1 MTRYFIFLLLLFS
14 CQEKQTVVSNP
25 TIIPK
30 PVKMI
35 LNEGFY
41 NWSSSAQIFSD
52 SLFISEKKYFQEIF
66 SIEEVSRDVNS
77 ENTIYFKKNNQLLN
91 EEYFLKVLENQII
104 IEASSSNG
112 IMHGIQSLRQIVPI
126 QENTSLNKLQIN
138 CLEIHDFPR
147 FRWRGLLLDCCRHFM
162 QKDFVKRYIDLL
174 AFHKMNIL
182 HWHLTEDQGWRI
194 EIDKYPQLTE
204 IGAWRENKDGEKYG
218 GFYTKED
225 IKEIVLYAEN
235 RGIEIVPEIELPGH
249 SVAAI
254 ASYPHLSCTGDSIK
268 VETDWGV
275 FKDIYCAG
283 NDSVFTFLEDVL
295 EEVIELFPSKYIHIG
310 GDEAPKYHWKNCS
323 KCQKRIIDNNL
334 KDEHQLQSYFIKR
347 IGDFLKTKN
356 KRLIG
361 WDEIIE
367 GGIPENAIIQSWRGM
382 EGGII
387 AAKNRNQAIMSPTS
401 HCYFDYD
408 LDAINLEKVY
418 SFEPIPEKLT
428 QSESKFIIGGE
439 CNMWS
444 ERAPQELIDSKV
456 FPRILAM
463 SEVLWS
469 EKEKDYTDFSNRV
482 EKHYPKLDKMGVN
495 YGYEKTPIKF
505 NSTFKDNEFIV
516 NIEKGNP
523 KMNLE
528 YSVNDQGWNDY
539 LIPLKFKKNTTLI
552 VKEKNSKRK
561 VVATKKLEF
570 NFHKG
575 LDKKIIY
582 KTNYNPSYQADKNK
596 TLVNGIAGSNNNFR
610 DGQWQGFYGTD
621 IDVIIDLGEKTKFSE
636 LSSSYFQ
643 YHLSWILL
651 PKSIEYLIS
660 DNGET
665 FSRIFYKDQICN
677 PMQEGKF
684 KEQFSYRG
692 EQSARYVRLKA
703 KNYGTLPKQHPAA
716 GSNSW
721 VFIDEFIIQ

>member
-1 MTRYFIFLLLLFS
+1 MIRYLFFLLLLLS
-14 CQEKQTVVSNP
+14 CQDKPIVVSNP

-41 NWSSSAQIFSD
+41 NWSSNAQIISD
-52 SLFISEKKYFQEIF
+52 SLFVSEKKYFQKLF
-66 SIEEVSRDVNS
+66 SIQDVK
-77 ENTIYFKKNNQLLN
+77 EKNTVYFKKNNLLLK
-91 EEYFLKVLENQII
+91 EEYFLKILENQII
-104 IEASSSNG
+104 IEASSPNG

-126 QENTSLNKLQIN
+126 NENISSKKISIN

-147 FRWRGLLLDCCRHFM
+147 FKWRGLLLDCCRHFM

-194 EIDKYPQLTE
+194 EIEKYPKLTE

-218 GFYTKED
+218 GFYTKKD
-225 IKEIVLYAEN
+225 IREIVLYAEN

-310 GDEAPKYHWKNCS
+310 GDEAPKYHWENCS
-323 KCQKRIIDNNL
+323 KCQKRIINNNL
-334 KDEHQLQSYFIKR
+334 KGEHELQSYFIKR
-347 IGDFLKTKN
+347 ISDFLKTKN
-356 KRLIG
+356 KVLIG

-382 EGGII
+382 EGGIV
-387 AAKNRNQAIMSPTS
+387 AAKNQNQAIMSPTS

-418 SFEPIPEKLT
+418 SFEPIPKELS

-469 EKEKDYTDFSNRV
+469 EKEKDYTEFSNRI
-482 EKHYPKLDKMGVN
+482 EKHYPKLDKLGVN

-505 NSTFKDNEFIV
+505 NSTFKENEFIV
-516 NIEKGNP
+516 SIEKGNS

-528 YSVNDQGWNDY
+528 YNVNNQGWKDY
-539 LIPLKFKKNTTLI
+539 LVPLKFKKNTNLI

-561 VVATKKLEF
+561 VVATKNLEF

-575 LDKKIIY
+575 LDKKTIY
-582 KTNYNPSYQADKNK
+582 KTNYNPSYQADKEK
-596 TLVNGIAGSNNNFR
+596 TLVNGVAGSNHNFR

-621 IDVIIDLGEKTKFSE
+621 VDVIIDLGEKTKFSE

-684 KEQFSYRG
+684 KEQFSYHG
-692 EQSARYVRLKA
+692 EQSARYIRLKA

>member
-1 MTRYFIFLLLLFS
+1 MIRYLFFLLLLLS
-14 CQEKQTVVSNP
+14 CQDKQIVVSNP

-41 NWSSSAQIFSD
+41 NWSSNAQIISD
-52 SLFISEKKYFQEIF
+52 SLFVSEKKYFQKLF
-66 SIEEVSRDVNS
+66 SIQDVK
-77 ENTIYFKKNNQLLN
+77 EKNTVYFKKNNLLLK
-91 EEYFLKVLENQII
+91 EEYFLKILENQII
-104 IEASSSNG
+104 IEASSPNG

-126 QENTSLNKLQIN
+126 NENISSKKISIN

-147 FRWRGLLLDCCRHFM
+147 FKWRGLLLDCCRHFM

-194 EIDKYPQLTE
+194 EIEKYPKLTE

-218 GFYTKED
+218 GFYTKKD
-225 IKEIVLYAEN
+225 IREIVLYAEN

-310 GDEAPKYHWKNCS
+310 GDEAPKYHWENCS
-323 KCQKRIIDNNL
+323 KCQKRIINNNL
-334 KDEHQLQSYFIKR
+334 KDEHELQSYFIKR
-347 IGDFLKTKN
+347 ISDFLKTKN
-356 KRLIG
+356 KVLIG

-382 EGGII
+382 EGGIV
-387 AAKNRNQAIMSPTS
+387 AAKNQNQAIMSPTS

-418 SFEPIPEKLT
+418 SFEPIPKELS

-469 EKEKDYTDFSNRV
+469 EKEKDYTEFSNRI
-482 EKHYPKLDKMGVN
+482 EKHYPKLDKLGVN

-505 NSTFKDNEFIV
+505 NSTFKENEFIV
-516 NIEKGNP
+516 SIEKGNS

-528 YSVNDQGWNDY
+528 YNVNNQGWKDY
-539 LIPLKFKKNTTLI
+539 LVPLKFKKNTNLI

-561 VVATKKLEF
+561 VVATKNLEF

-575 LDKKIIY
+575 LDKKTIY
-582 KTNYNPSYQADKNK
+582 KTNYNPSYQADKEK
-596 TLVNGIAGSNNNFR
+596 TLVNGIAGSNHNFR

-621 IDVIIDLGEKTKFSE
+621 IDVVIDLGEKTKFSE

-660 DNGET
+660 NNGET

-684 KEQFSYRG
+684 KEQFSYHG

>member
-1 MTRYFIFLLLLFS
+1 
-14 CQEKQTVVSNP
+14 
-25 TIIPK
+25 
-30 PVKMI
+30 
-35 LNEGFY
+35 
-41 NWSSSAQIFSD
+41 
-52 SLFISEKKYFQEIF
+52 
-66 SIEEVSRDVNS
+66 
-77 ENTIYFKKNNQLLN
+77 
-91 EEYFLKVLENQII
+91 
-104 IEASSSNG
+104 
-112 IMHGIQSLRQIVPI
+112 
-126 QENTSLNKLQIN
+126 
-138 CLEIHDFPR
+138 
-147 FRWRGLLLDCCRHFM
+147 M

-194 EIDKYPQLTE
+194 EIEKYPKLTE
-204 IGAWRENKDGEKYG
+204 IGAWRENKDGKKYG
-218 GFYTKED
+218 GFYTKKD
-225 IKEIVLYAEN
+225 IKEIVLYAKD

-295 EEVIELFPSKYIHIG
+295 EEVVELFPSKYIHIG
-310 GDEAPKYHWKNCS
+310 GDEAPKYHWENCS
-323 KCQKRIIDNNL
+323 KCQKRIINNNL
-334 KDEHQLQSYFIKR
+334 KDEHELQSYFIKR
-347 IGDFLKTKN
+347 IDNFLKTKN

-387 AAKNRNQAIMSPTS
+387 AAKNQNQAIMSPTS

-418 SFEPIPEKLT
+418 SFEPIPKELN
-428 QSESKFIIGGE
+428 QFESKFIIGGE

-444 ERAPQELIDSKV
+444 ERAPQDLIDSKV

-469 EKEKDYTDFSNRV
+469 EKEKDYSEFSNRV
-482 EKHYPKLDKMGVN
+482 EKHYPKLEKLGVN

-505 NSTFKDNEFIV
+505 NSIFKEDELQV
-516 NIEKGNP
+516 SIEKGNQ
-523 KMNLE
+523 KMKLE
-528 YSVNDQGWNDY
+528 YNVNNQGWKDY
-539 LIPLKFKKNTTLI
+539 LAPLKFKESTSLV
-552 VKEKNSKRK
+552 VKEKNLKRK

-570 NFHKG
+570 NLHKG
-575 LDKKIIY
+575 LGKKITY
-582 KTNYNPSYQADKNK
+582 NTNYNPSYQADKNK
-596 TLVNGIAGSNNNFR
+596 TLVNGIAGSEHNFR
-610 DGQWQGFYGTD
+610 DGQWQGFYGSD
-621 IDVIIDLGEKTKFSE
+621 IDIIIDLGEKTKFSE

-651 PKSIEYLIS
+651 PKSVEYLIS

-665 FSRIFYKDQICN
+665 FSRIFYKNQICN

>member
-1 MTRYFIFLLLLFS
+1 
-14 CQEKQTVVSNP
+14 
-25 TIIPK
+25 
-30 PVKMI
+30 
-35 LNEGFY
+35 
-41 NWSSSAQIFSD
+41 
-52 SLFISEKKYFQEIF
+52 
-66 SIEEVSRDVNS
+66 
-77 ENTIYFKKNNQLLN
+77 
-91 EEYFLKVLENQII
+91 
-104 IEASSSNG
+104 
-112 IMHGIQSLRQIVPI
+112 
-126 QENTSLNKLQIN
+126 
-138 CLEIHDFPR
+138 
-147 FRWRGLLLDCCRHFM
+147 
-162 QKDFVKRYIDLL
+162 
-174 AFHKMNIL
+174 
-182 HWHLTEDQGWRI
+182 
-194 EIDKYPQLTE
+194 
-204 IGAWRENKDGEKYG
+204 
-218 GFYTKED
+218 
-225 IKEIVLYAEN
+225 
-235 RGIEIVPEIELPGH
+235 
-249 SVAAI
+249 
-254 ASYPHLSCTGDSIK
+254 
-268 VETDWGV
+268 
-275 FKDIYCAG
+275 
-283 NDSVFTFLEDVL
+283 
-295 EEVIELFPSKYIHIG
+295 
-310 GDEAPKYHWKNCS
+310 
-323 KCQKRIIDNNL
+323 
-334 KDEHQLQSYFIKR
+334 
-347 IGDFLKTKN
+347 
-356 KRLIG
+356 
-361 WDEIIE
+361 
-367 GGIPENAIIQSWRGM
+367 
-382 EGGII
+382 
-387 AAKNRNQAIMSPTS
+387 MSPTS

-418 SFEPIPEKLT
+418 SFEPIPKELS

-469 EKEKDYTDFSNRV
+469 EKEKDYTEFSNRI
-482 EKHYPKLDKMGVN
+482 EKHYPKLDKLGVS

-505 NSTFKDNEFIV
+505 NSTFKENEFIV
-516 NIEKGNP
+516 SIEKGNS

-528 YSVNDQGWNDY
+528 YNVNNQGWKDY
-539 LIPLKFKKNTTLI
+539 LVPLKFKKNTNLI

-561 VVATKKLEF
+561 VVATKNLEF

-575 LDKKIIY
+575 LDKKTIY
-582 KTNYNPSYQADKNK
+582 KTNYNLSYQADKEK
-596 TLVNGIAGSNNNFR
+596 TLVNGIAGSKHNFR

-660 DNGET
+660 NNGET

-684 KEQFSYRG
+684 KEQFSYHG

>member
-1 MTRYFIFLLLLFS
+1 MIRYLFFLLLLLS
-14 CQEKQTVVSNP
+14 CQDKQIVVSNP

-41 NWSSSAQIFSD
+41 NWSSNAQIISD
-52 SLFISEKKYFQEIF
+52 SLFVSEKKYFQKLF
-66 SIEEVSRDVNS
+66 SIQDVK
-77 ENTIYFKKNNQLLN
+77 EKNTVYFKKNNLLLK
-91 EEYFLKVLENQII
+91 EEYFLKILENQII
-104 IEASSSNG
+104 IEASSPNG

-126 QENTSLNKLQIN
+126 NENISSKKISIN

-147 FRWRGLLLDCCRHFM
+147 FKWRGLLLDCCRHFM

-194 EIDKYPQLTE
+194 EIEKYPKLTE

-218 GFYTKED
+218 GFYTKKD
-225 IKEIVLYAEN
+225 IREIVLYAEN
-235 RGIEIVPEIELPGH
+235 RGIEIIPEIELPGH

-310 GDEAPKYHWKNCS
+310 GDEAPKYHWENCS
-323 KCQKRIIDNNL
+323 KCQKRIINNNL
-334 KDEHQLQSYFIKR
+334 KGEHELQSYFIKR
-347 IGDFLKTKN
+347 ISDFLKTKN
-356 KRLIG
+356 KVLIG

-382 EGGII
+382 EGGIV
-387 AAKNRNQAIMSPTS
+387 AAKNQNQAIMSPTS

-418 SFEPIPEKLT
+418 SFEPIPKELS

-469 EKEKDYTDFSNRV
+469 EKEKDYTEFSNRI
-482 EKHYPKLDKMGVN
+482 EKHYPKLDKLGVN

-505 NSTFKDNEFIV
+505 NSTFKENEFIV
-516 NIEKGNP
+516 SIEKGNS

-528 YSVNDQGWNDY
+528 YNVNNQGWKDY
-539 LIPLKFKKNTTLI
+539 LVPLKFKKNTNLI

-561 VVATKKLEF
+561 VVATKNLEF

-575 LDKKIIY
+575 LDKKTIY
-582 KTNYNPSYQADKNK
+582 KTNYNPSYQADKEK
-596 TLVNGIAGSNNNFR
+596 TLVNGIAGSKHNFR

-621 IDVIIDLGEKTKFSE
+621 IDVVIDLGEKTKFSE

-684 KEQFSYRG
+684 KEQFSYHG

>member
-1 MTRYFIFLLLLFS
+1 MIRYLFFLLLLLS
-14 CQEKQTVVSNP
+14 CQDKQIVVSNP

-41 NWSSSAQIFSD
+41 NWSSNAQIISD
-52 SLFISEKKYFQEIF
+52 SLFVSQKKYFQKLF
-66 SIEEVSRDVNS
+66 SIQDVK
-77 ENTIYFKKNNQLLN
+77 EKNTIYFKKNNLLLK
-91 EEYFLKVLENQII
+91 EEYFLKISENQIT
-104 IEASSSNG
+104 IEASLPNG

-126 QENTSLNKLQIN
+126 NENISSKKISIN

-147 FRWRGLLLDCCRHFM
+147 FKWRGLLLDCCRHFM

-194 EIDKYPQLTE
+194 EIEKYPKLTE

-218 GFYTKED
+218 GFYTKKD
-225 IKEIVLYAEN
+225 IKEIVLYAKD

-249 SVAAI
+249 SVAAL

-295 EEVIELFPSKYIHIG
+295 EEVVELFPSKYIHIG
-310 GDEAPKYHWKNCS
+310 GDEAPKYHWENCS
-323 KCQKRIIDNNL
+323 KCQKRIINNNL
-334 KDEHQLQSYFIKR
+334 KDEHELQSYFIKR
-347 IGDFLKTKN
+347 ISDFLKTKN
-356 KRLIG
+356 KVLIG

-382 EGGII
+382 EGGIV
-387 AAKNRNQAIMSPTS
+387 AAKNQNQAIMSPTS

-418 SFEPIPEKLT
+418 SFEPIPKELS

-469 EKEKDYTDFSNRV
+469 EKEKDYTEFSNRI
-482 EKHYPKLDKMGVN
+482 EKHYPKLDKLGVN

-505 NSTFKDNEFIV
+505 NSTFKENEFIV
-516 NIEKGNP
+516 SIEKGNS

-528 YSVNDQGWNDY
+528 YNVNNQGWKDY
-539 LIPLKFKKNTTLI
+539 LVPLKFRKNTNLI

-561 VVATKKLEF
+561 VVATKNLEF

-575 LDKKIIY
+575 LDKKTIY
-582 KTNYNPSYQADKNK
+582 KTNYNPSYQADKDK
-596 TLVNGIAGSNNNFR
+596 TLVNGIAGSKHNFR

-621 IDVIIDLGEKTKFSE
+621 IDVVIDLGEKTKFSD

>member
-1 MTRYFIFLLLLFS
+1 MIRYLFFLLLLLS
-14 CQEKQTVVSNP
+14 CQDKQIVVSNP

-41 NWSSSAQIFSD
+41 NWSSNAQIISD
-52 SLFISEKKYFQEIF
+52 SLFVSEKKYFQKLF
-66 SIEEVSRDVNS
+66 SIQDVKEKNK
-77 ENTIYFKKNNQLLN
+77 IYFKKNNLLLK
-91 EEYFLKVLENQII
+91 EEYFLKILENQIT
-104 IEASSSNG
+104 IEASSPNG

-126 QENTSLNKLQIN
+126 NENISSKKISIN

-147 FRWRGLLLDCCRHFM
+147 FKWRGLLLDCCRHFM

-194 EIDKYPQLTE
+194 EIEKYPKLTE

-218 GFYTKED
+218 GFYTKKD
-225 IKEIVLYAEN
+225 IREIVLYAEN

-310 GDEAPKYHWKNCS
+310 GDEAPKYHWENCS
-323 KCQKRIIDNNL
+323 KCQKRIINNNL
-334 KDEHQLQSYFIKR
+334 KDEHELQSYFIKR

-382 EGGII
+382 EGGIV
-387 AAKNRNQAIMSPTS
+387 AAKNQNQAIMSPTS

-418 SFEPIPEKLT
+418 SFEPIPKELS

-469 EKEKDYTDFSNRV
+469 EKEKDYTEFSNRI
-482 EKHYPKLDKMGVN
+482 EKHYPKLDKLGVN

-505 NSTFKDNEFIV
+505 NSTFKENEFIV
-516 NIEKGNP
+516 SIEKGNS

-528 YSVNDQGWNDY
+528 YNVNNQGWKDY
-539 LIPLKFKKNTTLI
+539 LVPLKFKKNTNLI

-561 VVATKKLEF
+561 VVATKNLEF

-582 KTNYNPSYQADKNK
+582 KTNYNPSYQADKEK
-596 TLVNGIAGSNNNFR
+596 TLVNGIAGSKHNFR

-621 IDVIIDLGEKTKFSE
+621 IDVVIDLGEKTKFSE

-660 DNGET
+660 NNGET

-684 KEQFSYRG
+684 KEQFSYHG

>member
-1 MTRYFIFLLLLFS
+1 MIRYLFFLLLLLS
-14 CQEKQTVVSNP
+14 CQDKHIMVSNP

-41 NWSSSAQIFSD
+41 NWSPNAQIISD
-52 SLFISEKKYFQEIF
+52 SLFISEKKYFQKLF
-66 SIEEVSRDVNS
+66 SIQDVK
-77 ENTIYFKKNNQLLN
+77 EKNTVYFKKNNLLLK
-91 EEYFLKVLENQII
+91 EEYFLKISENQIV
-104 IEASSSNG
+104 IEASSPNG

-126 QENTSLNKLQIN
+126 YENISSKKISIN

-147 FRWRGLLLDCCRHFM
+147 FKWRGLLLDCCRHFM

-194 EIDKYPQLTE
+194 EIEKYPKLTE
-204 IGAWRENKDGEKYG
+204 IGAWRENKDGKKYG

-310 GDEAPKYHWKNCS
+310 GDEAPKYHWENCS
-323 KCQKRIIDNNL
+323 KCQKRIINNNL
-334 KDEHQLQSYFIKR
+334 KDEHELQSYFIKR
-347 IGDFLKTKN
+347 ISDFLKTKN
-356 KRLIG
+356 KKLIG

-382 EGGII
+382 EGGIV
-387 AAKNRNQAIMSPTS
+387 AAKNQNQAIMSPTS

-408 LDAINLEKVY
+408 LNAINLEKVY
-418 SFEPIPEKLT
+418 SFEPIPKELS

-469 EKEKDYTDFSNRV
+469 EKEKDYSEFSNRV
-482 EKHYPKLDKMGVN
+482 EKHYPKLEKLGVN

-505 NSTFKDNEFIV
+505 NSIFKEDELQV
-516 NIEKGNP
+516 SIEKGTQ
-523 KMNLE
+523 KMKLE
-528 YSVNDQGWNDY
+528 YNVNNQGWKDY
-539 LIPLKFKKNTTLI
+539 LAPLKFKESTNLV
-552 VKEKNSKRK
+552 VKEKNLKRK

-570 NFHKG
+570 NLHKG
-575 LDKKIIY
+575 LGKKITY
-582 KTNYNPSYQADKNK
+582 NTNYNPSYQADKNK
-596 TLVNGIAGSNNNFR
+596 TLVNGIAGSEHNFR
-610 DGQWQGFYGTD
+610 DGQWQGFYGSD
-621 IDVIIDLGEKTKFSE
+621 IDIIIDLGEKTKFSE

-651 PKSIEYLIS
+651 PNSVEYLIS

-665 FSRIFYKDQICN
+665 FSRIFYKNQICN

>member
-1 MTRYFIFLLLLFS
+1 
-14 CQEKQTVVSNP
+14 VVSNP

-41 NWSSSAQIFSD
+41 NWSSNAQIISD
-52 SLFISEKKYFQEIF
+52 SLFVSEKKYFQKLF
-66 SIEEVSRDVNS
+66 SIQDVK
-77 ENTIYFKKNNQLLN
+77 EKNTVYFKKNNLLLK
-91 EEYFLKVLENQII
+91 EEYFLKISENQII
-104 IEASSSNG
+104 IEASSPNG

-126 QENTSLNKLQIN
+126 NENISSKKISIN

-147 FRWRGLLLDCCRHFM
+147 FKWRGLLLDCCRHFM

-194 EIDKYPQLTE
+194 EIEKYPKLTE

-218 GFYTKED
+218 GFYTKKD

-235 RGIEIVPEIELPGH
+235 RGIEIIPEIELPGH

-295 EEVIELFPSKYIHIG
+295 EEVVELFPSKYIHIG
-310 GDEAPKYHWKNCS
+310 GDEAPKYHWENCS
-323 KCQKRIIDNNL
+323 KCQKRIINNNL
-334 KDEHQLQSYFIKR
+334 KDEHELQSYFIKR
-347 IGDFLKTKN
+347 ISDFLKTKN

-382 EGGII
+382 EGGIV
-387 AAKNRNQAIMSPTS
+387 AAKNQNQAIMSPTS

-418 SFEPIPEKLT
+418 SFEPIPKELS

-469 EKEKDYTDFSNRV
+469 EKEKDYTEFSNRI
-482 EKHYPKLDKMGVN
+482 EKHYPKLDKLGVN

-505 NSTFKDNEFIV
+505 NSTFKENEFIV
-516 NIEKGNP
+516 SIEKGNS

-528 YSVNDQGWNDY
+528 YNVNNQGWKDY
-539 LIPLKFKKNTTLI
+539 LVPLKFKKNTNLI

-561 VVATKKLEF
+561 VVATKNLEF

-575 LDKKIIY
+575 LDKKTIY
-582 KTNYNPSYQADKNK
+582 KTNYNPSYQADKEK
-596 TLVNGIAGSNNNFR
+596 TLVNGIAGSKHNFR

-621 IDVIIDLGEKTKFSE
+621 IDVVIDLGEKTKFSE

-660 DNGET
+660 NNGET

-684 KEQFSYRG
+684 KEQFSYHG

>member
-1 MTRYFIFLLLLFS
+1 MIRYLFFLLLLLS
-14 CQEKQTVVSNP
+14 CQDKQIVVSNP

-41 NWSSSAQIFSD
+41 NWSSNTQIISD
-52 SLFISEKKYFQEIF
+52 SLFVSEKKYFQKLF
-66 SIEEVSRDVNS
+66 SIQDVK
-77 ENTIYFKKNNQLLN
+77 EKNTVYFKKNNLLLK
-91 EEYFLKVLENQII
+91 EEYFLKILENQIV
-104 IEASSSNG
+104 IEASSPNG

-126 QENTSLNKLQIN
+126 NENISSKKISIN

-147 FRWRGLLLDCCRHFM
+147 FKWRGLLLDCCRHFM

-194 EIDKYPQLTE
+194 EIEKYPKLTE

-225 IKEIVLYAEN
+225 IKEIVLYAEI
-235 RGIEIVPEIELPGH
+235 RGVEIIPEIELPGH
-249 SVAAI
+249 SIAAI

-268 VETDWGV
+268 VEANWGV

-295 EEVIELFPSKYIHIG
+295 TEVIELFPSKYIHIG
-310 GDEAPKYHWKNCS
+310 GDEAPKYHWENCS

-347 IGDFLKTKN
+347 ISNFLKTKN

-367 GGIPENAIIQSWRGM
+367 GGIPNNSIIQSWRGM

-387 AAKNRNQAIMSPTS
+387 AAKNQNQAIMSPTS

-418 SFEPIPEKLT
+418 SFEPIPQQLT

-469 EKEKDYTDFSNRV
+469 EKEKDYTEFSNRI
-482 EKHYPKLDKMGVN
+482 EKHYPKLDKLGVN

-505 NSTFKDNEFIV
+505 NSTFKENEFIV
-516 NIEKGNP
+516 SIEKGNS

-528 YSVNDQGWNDY
+528 YNVNNQGWKDY
-539 LIPLKFKKNTTLI
+539 LVPLKFKKNTNLI

-561 VVATKKLEF
+561 VVATKNLEF

-575 LDKKIIY
+575 LDKKTIY
-582 KTNYNPSYQADKNK
+582 KTNYNPSYQAAKDK
-596 TLVNGIAGSNNNFR
+596 TLVNGIAGSNYNFR

-684 KEQFSYRG
+684 KEQFSYHG

>member
-1 MTRYFIFLLLLFS
+1 MIRYLFFLLLLLS
-14 CQEKQTVVSNP
+14 CQDKQIVVSNP

-41 NWSSSAQIFSD
+41 NWSSNAQIISD
-52 SLFISEKKYFQEIF
+52 SLFVSEKKYFQKLF
-66 SIEEVSRDVNS
+66 SIQDVK
-77 ENTIYFKKNNQLLN
+77 EKNTIYFKKNNLLLK
-91 EEYFLKVLENQII
+91 EEYFLKILENQIV
-104 IEASSSNG
+104 IEASSPNG

-126 QENTSLNKLQIN
+126 NENISSKKISIN

-147 FRWRGLLLDCCRHFM
+147 FKWRGLLLDCCRHFM

-194 EIDKYPQLTE
+194 EIEKYPKLTE
-204 IGAWRENKDGEKYG
+204 IGAWRENKNGKKYG

-225 IKEIVLYAEN
+225 IKEIVLYAKD
-235 RGIEIVPEIELPGH
+235 RGIEIVPEIEMPGH

-254 ASYPHLSCTGDSIK
+254 ASYPHLSCTGESIK

-295 EEVIELFPSKYIHIG
+295 EEVVELFPSKYIHIG
-310 GDEAPKYHWKNCS
+310 GDEAPKYHWENCS
-323 KCQKRIIDNNL
+323 KCQKRIINNNL
-334 KDEHQLQSYFIKR
+334 KDEHELQSYFIKR
-347 IGDFLKTKN
+347 ISDFLKTKN
-356 KRLIG
+356 KVLIG

-382 EGGII
+382 EGGIV
-387 AAKNRNQAIMSPTS
+387 AAKNQNQAIMSPTS

-418 SFEPIPEKLT
+418 SFEPIPKELS

-469 EKEKDYTDFSNRV
+469 EKEKDYTEFSNRI
-482 EKHYPKLDKMGVN
+482 EKHYPKLDKLGVN

-505 NSTFKDNEFIV
+505 NSTFKENEFIV
-516 NIEKGNP
+516 SIEKGNS

-528 YSVNDQGWNDY
+528 YNVNNQGWKDY
-539 LIPLKFKKNTTLI
+539 LVPLKFKKNTNLI

-561 VVATKKLEF
+561 VVATKNLEF

-575 LDKKIIY
+575 LDKKTIY
-582 KTNYNPSYQADKNK
+582 KTNYNPSYQADKEK
-596 TLVNGIAGSNNNFR
+596 TLVNGIAGSNYNFR

-660 DNGET
+660 NNGET

-684 KEQFSYRG
+684 KEQFSYHG

>member
-1 MTRYFIFLLLLFS
+1 
-14 CQEKQTVVSNP
+14 
-25 TIIPK
+25 
-30 PVKMI
+30 
-35 LNEGFY
+35 
-41 NWSSSAQIFSD
+41 
-52 SLFISEKKYFQEIF
+52 
-66 SIEEVSRDVNS
+66 
-77 ENTIYFKKNNQLLN
+77 
-91 EEYFLKVLENQII
+91 
-104 IEASSSNG
+104 
-112 IMHGIQSLRQIVPI
+112 
-126 QENTSLNKLQIN
+126 
-138 CLEIHDFPR
+138 
-147 FRWRGLLLDCCRHFM
+147 M

-194 EIDKYPQLTE
+194 EIEKYPKLTE

-218 GFYTKED
+218 GFYTKKD

-295 EEVIELFPSKYIHIG
+295 EEVVELFPSKYIHIG
-310 GDEAPKYHWKNCS
+310 GDEAPKYHWENCS
-323 KCQKRIIDNNL
+323 KCQKRIINNNL
-334 KDEHQLQSYFIKR
+334 KDEHELQSYFIKR
-347 IGDFLKTKN
+347 ISDFLKTKN
-356 KRLIG
+356 KVLIG

-387 AAKNRNQAIMSPTS
+387 AAKNQNQAIMSPTS

-418 SFEPIPEKLT
+418 SFEPIPKELN
-428 QSESKFIIGGE
+428 QFESKFIIGGE

-444 ERAPQELIDSKV
+444 ERAPQDLIDSKV

-469 EKEKDYTDFSNRV
+469 EKEKDYSEFSNRV
-482 EKHYPKLDKMGVN
+482 EKHYPKLEKLGVN

-505 NSTFKDNEFIV
+505 NSIFKEDELQV
-516 NIEKGNP
+516 SIEKGTQ
-523 KMNLE
+523 KMKLE
-528 YSVNDQGWNDY
+528 YNVNNQGWKDY
-539 LIPLKFKKNTTLI
+539 LVPLKFKKNTNLI

-561 VVATKKLEF
+561 VVATKNLEF

-582 KTNYNPSYQADKNK
+582 KTNYNPSYQADKEK
-596 TLVNGIAGSNNNFR
+596 TLVNGIAGSKHNFR

-621 IDVIIDLGEKTKFSE
+621 IDVVIDLGEKTKFSE

-660 DNGET
+660 NNGET

-684 KEQFSYRG
+684 KEQFSYHG

>member
-1 MTRYFIFLLLLFS
+1 MIRYLFFLLLLLS
-14 CQEKQTVVSNP
+14 CQDKQIVVSNP

-41 NWSSSAQIFSD
+41 NWSSNAQIISD
-52 SLFISEKKYFQEIF
+52 SLFVSEKKYFQKLF
-66 SIEEVSRDVNS
+66 SIQDVK
-77 ENTIYFKKNNQLLN
+77 EKNTIYFKKNNLLLK
-91 EEYFLKVLENQII
+91 EEYFLKISENQIT
-104 IEASSSNG
+104 IEASLPNG

-126 QENTSLNKLQIN
+126 NENISSKKISIN

-147 FRWRGLLLDCCRHFM
+147 FKWRGLLLDCCRHFM

-194 EIDKYPQLTE
+194 EIEKYPKLTE

-218 GFYTKED
+218 GFYTKKD
-225 IKEIVLYAEN
+225 IKEIVLYAKD

-249 SVAAI
+249 SVAAL

-295 EEVIELFPSKYIHIG
+295 EEVVELFPSKYIHIG
-310 GDEAPKYHWKNCS
+310 GDEAPKYHWENCS
-323 KCQKRIIDNNL
+323 KCQKRIINNNL
-334 KDEHQLQSYFIKR
+334 KDEHELQSYFIKR
-347 IGDFLKTKN
+347 ISDFLKTKN
-356 KRLIG
+356 KVLIG

-382 EGGII
+382 EGGIV
-387 AAKNRNQAIMSPTS
+387 AAKNQNQAIMSPTS

-418 SFEPIPEKLT
+418 SFEPIPKELS

-469 EKEKDYTDFSNRV
+469 EKEKDYTEFSNRI
-482 EKHYPKLDKMGVN
+482 EKHYPKLDKLGVN

-505 NSTFKDNEFIV
+505 NSTFKENEFIV
-516 NIEKGNP
+516 SIEKGNS

-528 YSVNDQGWNDY
+528 YNVNNQGWKDY
-539 LIPLKFKKNTTLI
+539 LVPLKFRKNTNLI

-561 VVATKKLEF
+561 VVATKNLEF

-575 LDKKIIY
+575 LDKKTIY
-582 KTNYNPSYQADKNK
+582 KTNYNPSYQADKDK
-596 TLVNGIAGSNNNFR
+596 TLVNGIAGSKHNFR

-621 IDVIIDLGEKTKFSE
+621 IDVVIDLGEKTKFSD

-684 KEQFSYRG
+684 KEQFSYHG

>member
-1 MTRYFIFLLLLFS
+1 MIRYLFFLLLLLS
-14 CQEKQTVVSNP
+14 CQDKQIVVSNP

-41 NWSSSAQIFSD
+41 NWSSNAQIISD
-52 SLFISEKKYFQEIF
+52 SLFVSEKKYFQKLF
-66 SIEEVSRDVNS
+66 SIQDVK
-77 ENTIYFKKNNQLLN
+77 EKNTVYFKKNNLLLK
-91 EEYFLKVLENQII
+91 EEYFLKILENQII
-104 IEASSSNG
+104 IEASSPNG

-126 QENTSLNKLQIN
+126 NENISSKKISIN

-147 FRWRGLLLDCCRHFM
+147 FKWRGLLLDCCRHFM

-194 EIDKYPQLTE
+194 EIEKYPKLTE

-218 GFYTKED
+218 GFYTKKD
-225 IKEIVLYAEN
+225 IREIVLYAEN

-310 GDEAPKYHWKNCS
+310 GDEAPKYHWENCS
-323 KCQKRIIDNNL
+323 KCQKRIINNNL
-334 KDEHQLQSYFIKR
+334 KGEHELQSYFIKR
-347 IGDFLKTKN
+347 ISDFLKTKN
-356 KRLIG
+356 KVLIG

-382 EGGII
+382 EGGIV
-387 AAKNRNQAIMSPTS
+387 AAKNQNQAIMSPTS

-418 SFEPIPEKLT
+418 SFEPIPKELS

-469 EKEKDYTDFSNRV
+469 EKEKDYTGFSNRV
-482 EKHYPKLDKMGVN
+482 EKHYPKLDRLGVN

-505 NSTFKDNEFIV
+505 NSTFKENEFIV
-516 NIEKGNP
+516 SIEKGNS

-528 YSVNDQGWNDY
+528 YNVNNQGWKDY
-539 LIPLKFKKNTTLI
+539 LVPLKFKKNTNLI

-561 VVATKKLEF
+561 VVATKNLEF

-575 LDKKIIY
+575 LDKKTIY
-582 KTNYNPSYQADKNK
+582 KTNYNPSYQADKEK
-596 TLVNGIAGSNNNFR
+596 TLVNGVAGSNHNFR

-621 IDVIIDLGEKTKFSE
+621 VDVIIDLGEKTKFSE

-684 KEQFSYRG
+684 KEQFSYHG
-692 EQSARYVRLKA
+692 EQSARYIRLKA

>member
-1 MTRYFIFLLLLFS
+1 
-14 CQEKQTVVSNP
+14 
-25 TIIPK
+25 
-30 PVKMI
+30 
-35 LNEGFY
+35 
-41 NWSSSAQIFSD
+41 
-52 SLFISEKKYFQEIF
+52 
-66 SIEEVSRDVNS
+66 
-77 ENTIYFKKNNQLLN
+77 
-91 EEYFLKVLENQII
+91 
-104 IEASSSNG
+104 
-112 IMHGIQSLRQIVPI
+112 
-126 QENTSLNKLQIN
+126 
-138 CLEIHDFPR
+138 
-147 FRWRGLLLDCCRHFM
+147 
-162 QKDFVKRYIDLL
+162 
-174 AFHKMNIL
+174 
-182 HWHLTEDQGWRI
+182 
-194 EIDKYPQLTE
+194 
-204 IGAWRENKDGEKYG
+204 
-218 GFYTKED
+218 
-225 IKEIVLYAEN
+225 
-235 RGIEIVPEIELPGH
+235 
-249 SVAAI
+249 
-254 ASYPHLSCTGDSIK
+254 
-268 VETDWGV
+268 
-275 FKDIYCAG
+275 
-283 NDSVFTFLEDVL
+283 
-295 EEVIELFPSKYIHIG
+295 
-310 GDEAPKYHWKNCS
+310 
-323 KCQKRIIDNNL
+323 
-334 KDEHQLQSYFIKR
+334 
-347 IGDFLKTKN
+347 
-356 KRLIG
+356 
-361 WDEIIE
+361 
-367 GGIPENAIIQSWRGM
+367 M

-387 AAKNRNQAIMSPTS
+387 AAKNQNQAIMSPTS

-528 YSVNDQGWNDY
+528 YNVNDQGWKDY

-582 KTNYNPSYQADKNK
+582 KTNYNLSYQADKNK

-621 IDVIIDLGEKTKFSE
+621 IDVIIDLGKKTKFSE

>member
-1 MTRYFIFLLLLFS
+1 
-14 CQEKQTVVSNP
+14 VVSNP

-41 NWSSSAQIFSD
+41 NWSSNAQIISD
-52 SLFISEKKYFQEIF
+52 SLFVSEKKYFQKLF
-66 SIEEVSRDVNS
+66 SIQDVKEKNK
-77 ENTIYFKKNNQLLN
+77 IYFKKNNLLLK
-91 EEYFLKVLENQII
+91 EEYFLKISENQIT
-104 IEASSSNG
+104 IEASSPNG
-112 IMHGIQSLRQIVPI
+112 IMHGIQSLRQIIPI
-126 QENTSLNKLQIN
+126 NENISSKKISIN

-147 FRWRGLLLDCCRHFM
+147 FKWRGLLLDCCRHFM

-194 EIDKYPQLTE
+194 EIEKYPKLTE

-218 GFYTKED
+218 GFYTKKD
-225 IKEIVLYAEN
+225 IKEIVLYAKD

-310 GDEAPKYHWKNCS
+310 GDEAPKYHWENCS
-323 KCQKRIIDNNL
+323 KCQKRIINNNL
-334 KDEHQLQSYFIKR
+334 KDEHELQSYFIKR
-347 IGDFLKTKN
+347 ISDFLKTKN
-356 KRLIG
+356 KVLIG

-382 EGGII
+382 EGGIV
-387 AAKNRNQAIMSPTS
+387 AAKNQNQAIMSPTS

-418 SFEPIPEKLT
+418 SFEPIPKELS

-469 EKEKDYTDFSNRV
+469 EKEKDYTEFSNRI
-482 EKHYPKLDKMGVN
+482 EKHYPKLDKLGVN

-505 NSTFKDNEFIV
+505 NSTFKENEFIV
-516 NIEKGNP
+516 SIEKGNS

-528 YSVNDQGWNDY
+528 YNVNNQGWKDY
-539 LIPLKFKKNTTLI
+539 LVPLKFKKNTNLI

-561 VVATKKLEF
+561 VVATKNLEF

-575 LDKKIIY
+575 LDKKTIY
-582 KTNYNPSYQADKNK
+582 KTNYNPSYQADKEK
-596 TLVNGIAGSNNNFR
+596 TLVNGIAGSKHNFR

-660 DNGET
+660 NNGET

-684 KEQFSYRG
+684 KEQFSYHG